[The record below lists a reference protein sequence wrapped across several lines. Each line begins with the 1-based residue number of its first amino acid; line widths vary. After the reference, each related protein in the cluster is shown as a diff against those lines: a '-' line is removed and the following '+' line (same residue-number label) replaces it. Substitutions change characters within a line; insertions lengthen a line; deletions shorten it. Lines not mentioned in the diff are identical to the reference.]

1 MEQTNQQEQ
10 REDTA
15 KERVRQELSDLK
27 EKIVKLTAFLYGE
40 THALLLSRHMICKM
54 KEQLT
59 VMQRYAEILQE
70 RLLIWDK
77 SDEEISKEY
86 NIL

>member
-1 MEQTNQQEQ
+1 MEQTIQQEQ
-10 REDTA
+10 REDSA
-15 KERVRQELSDLK
+15 KERVRQELNELK
-27 EKIVKLTAFLYGE
+27 ERIVKLTAFLYGE

-54 KEQLT
+54 KEQLS
-59 VMQRYAEILQE
+59 VMQRYAEILQD

-86 NIL
+86 KFI